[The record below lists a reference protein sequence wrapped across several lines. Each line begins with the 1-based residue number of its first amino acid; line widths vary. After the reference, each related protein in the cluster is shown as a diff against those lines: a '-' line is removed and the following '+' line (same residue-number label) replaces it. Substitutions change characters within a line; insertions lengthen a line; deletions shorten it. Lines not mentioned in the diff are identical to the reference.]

1 MGLLKQKHGVGAMS
15 SYDGDDMQ
23 KLDKPEKTETFEK
36 SSRSPLGMNL
46 TKDKDARMTTPP
58 PSTPTSEEKKKSQ
71 SPAATTDIAQK
82 ESNQT
87 VVSSLIISTS
97 HRIHRKS
104 LICLQSFSCD
114 SNYVSGFFAA
124 CQMFLGKYVEKVV
137 KINYFCNII
146 FGLPT

>member
-87 VVSSLIISTS
+87 VVSSLIINNSDAT
-97 HRIHRKS
+97 HKV
-104 LICLQSFSCD
+104 LIATQIPSVQELDAEWRQNCTTYNSYQS
-114 SNYVSGFFAA
+114 
-124 CQMFLGKYVEKVV
+124 
-137 KINYFCNII
+137 
-146 FGLPT
+146 